1 MLLTKEDMLLA
12 KKDDMLLAKEDMLL
26 AKEDDMLLAK
36 EDMLLAKEDMLLAKE
51 DDVTRKGRRC
61 YSQRKIMSVPS
72 GRGQGQKKRQKGKEP
87 KTEEQT
93 KGCGTDSAGFR
104 SVGFQS

>member
-1 MLLTKEDMLLA
+1 MVTPSSVQLGKASSKNSDKRNTWLWV
-12 KKDDMLLAKEDMLL
+12 
-26 AKEDDMLLAK
+26 LLAK
-36 EDMLLAKEDMLLAKE
+36 EDMLLAKEDMLLVKE

-72 GRGQGQKKRQKGKEP
+72 GRGQGQKKRQKGKQP